1 MMSTTFDRHVVLI
14 VDDKPDNLAML
25 SDSLDESGHI
35 VLVATDGMSALER
48 LDYITPDL
56 ILLDAMMPGIDGFE
70 TCKRIKL
77 IKSVNHVPVVFMTG
91 LTETEHVVRGF
102 EVGGIDYVTKPIKP
116 QEVVARIGAHIKTAR
131 MMSQARGMLEH
142 AAHAVIVLS
151 GNGLP
156 LWQTSKA
163 SLWLEKY
170 FPAGTSTSATH
181 KLPTMLQSWLNES
194 LVRQRQN
201 KDGDIRPLVMT
212 QGDCELR
219 VALSAAGQGHEITLL
234 LEEKNLAADMAAAA
248 TNATNATNAAMHPAL
263 SSEVAANP
271 LTLGSFNLTP
281 RESDVLMWLGK
292 GKTNR
297 DIADILGMSPRTVNK
312 HLEHI
317 FVKLGVETRS
327 AAAVMASNVHQTPRS
342 GSGLLQ

>member
-35 VLVATDGMSALER
+35 VLVATDGISALER

-170 FPAGTSTSATH
+170 FPAAAGSGATH
-181 KLPTMLQSWLNES
+181 KLPMMLQSWLNES
-194 LVRQRQN
+194 LVRRRQGN
-201 KDGDIRPLVMT
+201 GDIRPLVT
-212 QGDCELR
+212 TLGDCELR
-219 VALSAAGQGHEITLL
+219 VALSAPGQGHEITLL
-234 LEEKNLAADMAAAA
+234 LEEKNICAGAALP
-248 TNATNATNAAMHPAL
+248 H
-263 SSEVAANP
+263 SVAQSGGE
-271 LTLGSFNLTP
+271 TLLPGSVHLTP
-281 RESDVLMWLGK
+281 RESDVLAWLGK

-297 DIADILGMSPRTVNK
+297 DIAEILGMSPRTVNK

-327 AAAVMASNVHQTPRS
+327 AAAVLASSLQQMPTPRS
-342 GSGLLQ
+342 GSLLQ

>member
-151 GNGLP
+151 ANGLP

-170 FPAGTSTSATH
+170 FTAGTAAVNAGH
-181 KLPTMLQSWLNES
+181 KLPLMLQSWLNES
-194 LVRQRQN
+194 LVRQRQGN
-201 KDGDIRPLVMT
+201 GDIRPLVAT
-212 QGDCELR
+212 QGDSELR
-219 VALSAAGQGHEITLL
+219 VALSAPGQGHEITLL
-234 LEEKNLAADMAAAA
+234 LEEKDIGAEIGAAAAA
-248 TNATNATNAAMHPAL
+248 TGFSRPRKAAK
-263 SSEVAANP
+263 
-271 LTLGSFNLTP
+271 
-281 RESDVLMWLGK
+281 RYC
-292 GKTNR
+292 
-297 DIADILGMSPRTVNK
+297 
-312 HLEHI
+312 LEA
-317 FVKLGVETRS
+317 FT
-327 AAAVMASNVHQTPRS
+327 
-342 GSGLLQ
+342 

>member
-70 TCKRIKL
+70 TCTRIKL

-170 FPAGTSTSATH
+170 FPAGVGAGATH
-181 KLPTMLQSWLNES
+181 KLPMTLQSWLNES
-194 LVRQRQN
+194 LVRQRQGN
-201 KDGDIRPLVMT
+201 GDIRPLVMT

-219 VALSAAGQGHEITLL
+219 IALSAAGQGHEITLL
-234 LEEKNLAADMAAAA
+234 LEEKNLAADAAASVPV
-248 TNATNATNAAMHPAL
+248 AAMHPAL
-263 SSEVAANP
+263 GGDASANP
-271 LTLGSFNLTP
+271 LALGSFHLTP

-327 AAAVMASNVHQTPRS
+327 AAAVMASGVQQAPRS